1 LSTLCGTLLVG
12 DQVKKEEETLK
23 RWEGSLSPVES
34 KWEGMEDAQEKELVA
49 VEVFPD
55 AEHETVLC

>member
-1 LSTLCGTLLVG
+1 LSTLCGTLVVG

-23 RWEGSLSPVES
+23 RWEGSLSFVES
-34 KWEGMEDAQEKELVA
+34 KWEGMEDAQELVA